1 MRRLMR
7 ATGSVLQAALIVALG
22 AIIVLLAL
30 PRVSPFDVL
39 IVRGGSMEPAIHLGS
54 AVVVDRS
61 DRIPVAEAI
70 VMFEDPDSG
79 VVTHRVTRVADG
91 FFETKGDA
99 NATADV
105 TRRPFSAMIG
115 TIRFSVPYLGYLLV
129 VLKQPAVFL
138 ILLLIAGAML
148 MATPVRTI
156 ADELRTIRRRRA
168 SPAAAAGEEAN
179 PDAG

>member
-1 MRRLMR
+1 MRRMLR
-7 ATGSVLQAALIVALG
+7 AIGAMVQAALVVTLVAIVA
-22 AIIVLLAL
+22 LLAL
-30 PRVSPFDVL
+30 PRVSSFDVL

-54 AVVVDRS
+54 AVVVDRG
-61 DRIPVAEAI
+61 DRIPVAGAI

-91 FFETKGDA
+91 FFDTKGDA
-99 NATADV
+99 NASADV
-105 TRRPFSAMIG
+105 TSRPFSAMIG

-138 ILLLIAGAML
+138 ILLLMAGALL

-156 ADELRTIRRRRA
+156 ADELRAIRRRRA
-168 SPAAAAGEEAN
+168 APAAATGEEAN